1 MSRERPPALLP
12 GVALTHGGVPWR
24 EAARALVD
32 LLRRH
37 LEKIAAG
44 ATVSVVVFTAA
55 SHVTRR
61 TKAQGATVT

>member
-1 MSRERPPALLP
+1 M
-12 GVALTHGGVPWR
+12 TQGGVPWR

-55 SHVTRR
+55 SCLTRR
-61 TKAQGATVT
+61 PKAQGATVT